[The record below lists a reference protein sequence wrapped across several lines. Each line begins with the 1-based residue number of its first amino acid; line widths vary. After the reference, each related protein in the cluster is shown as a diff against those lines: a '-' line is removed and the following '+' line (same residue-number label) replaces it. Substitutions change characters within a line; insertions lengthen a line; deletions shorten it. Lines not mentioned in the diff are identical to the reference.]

1 VSIRRNKF
9 STLAGAALVGV
20 LATGANAAT
29 IHEVFHL
36 GGHAGV
42 APSHEYTSGDLTLT
56 VTAFKHNKGD
66 LKKQIDVGQ
75 WSTGLGAQFKGDKD
89 HKVDGRGRD
98 EMLIFS
104 FNREVT
110 LNFVGVSYF
119 DHDDDVEIAS
129 YFMGKKGLKRDEY
142 HSDVDLDPWFKST
155 WFYNGSWDYKGSWN
169 DYGKVWLDADKQ
181 VTGKFLGIGADHR
194 NDQFK
199 VAAIKVSY
207 DIAAI
212 PLPAGLPLLLG
223 GLGLLAVLRKRKTA

>member
-1 VSIRRNKF
+1 MTNRRNRL
-9 STLAGAALVGV
+9 STLAGAAVIGV
-20 LATGANAAT
+20 LATGVNAAT
-29 IHEVFHL
+29 VHEVFHL

-42 APSHEYTSGDLTLT
+42 ANSHEYTSGDLTLT

-89 HKVDGRGRD
+89 HRVDGRGGD
-98 EMLIFS
+98 EMLLFS

-110 LNFVGVSYF
+110 LKFVGVSYF

-129 YFMGKKGLKRDEY
+129 YFMGKKGLTLDEY
-142 HSDVDLDPWFKST
+142 NSDVDLDPWYKST
-155 WFYNGSWDYKGSWN
+155 WYYNGSSD
-169 DYGKVWLDADKQ
+169 DHGKVWLDKDEQ
-181 VTGKFLGIGADHR
+181 VTGKFLGIGSDHKH
-194 NDQFK
+194 DEFK

-207 DIAAI
+207 EHIAAI

-223 GLGLLAVLRKRKTA
+223 GFGLLALLRKRKSA

>member
-1 VSIRRNKF
+1 MTTRRNKL
-9 STLAGAALVGV
+9 SILASAALLGC
-20 LATGANAAT
+20 LATGASAAT

-36 GGHAGV
+36 GGHDGV
-42 APSHEYTSGDLTLT
+42 ETSHAYTSGDLTLT

-66 LKKQIDVGQ
+66 LKKQVDVGQ

-89 HKVDGRGRD
+89 HKVDGRGAD

-119 DHDDDVEIAS
+119 DHDDDLEIAS
-129 YFMGKKGLKRDEY
+129 YFMGKKGLTPDEY
-142 HSDVDLDPWFKST
+142 KSDVALDPWFKST
-155 WFYNGSWDYKGSWN
+155 WFYNGSSD
-169 DYGKVWLDADKQ
+169 DHGKVWLTSGQQ
-181 VTGKFLGIGADHR
+181 VTGSFIGIGADHKSD
-194 NDQFK
+194 NFK
-199 VAAIKVSY
+199 VSKIKVSY

>member
-1 VSIRRNKF
+1 
-9 STLAGAALVGV
+9 LAGAALVGV

-42 APSHEYTSGDLTLT
+42 ASSHEYTSGDLTMT
-56 VTAFKHNKGD
+56 VTAFQHNKGD
-66 LKKQIDVGQ
+66 LKSQIQVGQ
-75 WSTGLGAQFKGDKD
+75 WSAGLGAQFKGDKD
-89 HKVDGRGRD
+89 HRVDGRGRD
-98 EMLIFS
+98 EMLLFS

-110 LNFVGVSYF
+110 LKFVGVSYF

-129 YFMGKKGLKRDEY
+129 YFMGKKGLTLDEY

-155 WFYNGSWDYKGSWN
+155 WFYNGSSDDHGQ
-169 DYGKVWLDADKQ
+169 VWLDADEQ
-181 VTGKFLGIGADHR
+181 VTSKFIGIGADHKD
-194 NDQFK
+194 DQFK

-207 DIAAI
+207 EHIAAI

-223 GLGLLAVLRKRKTA
+223 GFGLLAVLRKRKSA